1 MTWEYLDTDP
11 FQARFGIVH
20 SYLRDKVWGKTIV
33 DLNCGHNAPL
43 VHYVPARKIRDGFSL
58 YYGND
63 INLDDEISYGNGRV
77 ILERIEDEKVPERLE
92 EILDRLDVLVLLG
105 HATGNEQESDTALG
119 VWGSLL
125 VKWKPSILIH
135 EAASSFV
142 DLITKIEDMTRLL
155 DYQIDQRLR
164 LIIEPDDGFVRS
176 RIFTFYRG

>member
-1 MTWEYLDTDP
+1 MTWEYLDTEP

-20 SYLRDKVWGKTIV
+20 SYLRDKVWDKTIV
-33 DLNCGHNAPL
+33 DLNCGHAAPL
-43 VHYVPARKIRDGFSL
+43 VDYIPYGFSL
-58 YYGND
+58 FYAND

-77 ILERIEDEKVPERLE
+77 ILERIMDEKVPERLE

-105 HATGNEQESDTALG
+105 HATGNEQESDMALG

-135 EAASSFV
+135 EAASSFS
-142 DLITKIEDMTRLL
+142 DLIAKTEDMTRLL
-155 DYQIDQRLR
+155 DYQIDLRMR

-176 RIFTFYRG
+176 RVFTFYRG